1 MGEVSNLTM
10 RVLNSFYFRHV
21 SGNNSPAKELANITP
36 VEVVGH
42 ALDVNPVSVGDVNVE
57 VEGTCNSSSS
67 GSESNQVL
75 EQQTSYM
82 RKVGNA
88 WIRLPAPSGTGVDKV
103 VSNAAAPEADHYQNI
118 SDSEFPD
125 EPDID
130 QLFQRFV

>member
-1 MGEVSNLTM
+1 MEV
-10 RVLNSFYFRHV
+10 
-21 SGNNSPAKELANITP
+21 E
-36 VEVVGH
+36 
-42 ALDVNPVSVGDVNVE
+42 VNPVPFGGVNVE
-57 VEGTCNSSSS
+57 GLEGISVR
-67 GSESNQVL
+67 ESNQVL

-88 WIRLPAPSGTGVDKV
+88 WIRLPAPSGTGVDNV
-103 VSNAAAPEADHYQNI
+103 VSNAATSEADHYQNI